1 MNEASPGEGSFAMRE
16 PPLTR
21 FAAASRSTIP
31 PERGS
36 GVPSTVASFSGLRGR
51 PLVLGLLVA
60 AGVVVLDQVSK
71 LWLLFIFDL
80 ELRTPVRLAPFLDLV
95 VVWNTGISYGLF
107 PQSGA
112 LGQWMLLG
120 IKAVAAVLLSAWLV
134 RAESRLTAVA
144 LGVIIGGAVGNAIDR
159 LVFGAVFDFI
169 LLHLTTSSFTFR
181 WYVFNL
187 ADVAIVAGVIGL
199 IYEVVIGR
207 NAVKAP

>member
-1 MNEASPGEGSFAMRE
+1 M
-16 PPLTR
+16 
-21 FAAASRSTIP
+21 
-31 PERGS
+31 
-36 GVPSTVASFSGLRGR
+36 PSTVASFSGLRGR

-60 AGVVVLDQVSK
+60 AGVVVLDQASK

-144 LGVIIGGAVGNAIDR
+144 LGLIIGGAIGNAIDR

-169 LLHLTTSSFTFR
+169 LLHLTTPSFTFR

-199 IYEVVIGR
+199 IYEVLIGR

>member
-1 MNEASPGEGSFAMRE
+1 
-16 PPLTR
+16 
-21 FAAASRSTIP
+21 
-31 PERGS
+31 
-36 GVPSTVASFSGLRGR
+36 VPSTVASFSGLRGR

-95 VVWNTGISYGLF
+95 AVWNTGISYGLF

>member
-1 MNEASPGEGSFAMRE
+1 M
-16 PPLTR
+16 
-21 FAAASRSTIP
+21 
-31 PERGS
+31 
-36 GVPSTVASFSGLRGR
+36 VASFSGLRGR

-71 LWLLFIFDL
+71 LWLLFIFYL
-80 ELRTPVRLAPFLDLV
+80 ESRTPVRLAPFLDLV

-144 LGVIIGGAVGNAIDR
+144 LGLIIGGAVGNAIDR

-199 IYEVVIGR
+199 IYEVLIGR